1 MDNHFATI
9 DFRKN
14 AYKIFKKEV
23 YDANL
28 LYRYIP
34 NVYIWILKSLCID
47 VSAST
52 LDVTVLQFSGR
63 YLSQCNLQ
71 VDVTVDVTVSH

>member
-1 MDNHFATI
+1 MYVNQRGHLNKNMSIIQISKKKDICYHLKDLLVECDSYSCIMDNHFATI

-34 NVYIWILKSLCID
+34 NVYI
-47 VSAST
+47 
-52 LDVTVLQFSGR
+52 
-63 YLSQCNLQ
+63 
-71 VDVTVDVTVSH
+71 